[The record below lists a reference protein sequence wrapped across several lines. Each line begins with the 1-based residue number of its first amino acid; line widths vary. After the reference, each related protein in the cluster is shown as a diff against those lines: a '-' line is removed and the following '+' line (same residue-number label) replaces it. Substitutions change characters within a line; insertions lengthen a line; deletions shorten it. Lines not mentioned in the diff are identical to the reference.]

1 MQRLVFVVSM
11 RFNKSM
17 QPIENC
23 PASLF
28 FDGCVVRRAVSG
40 G

>member
-11 RFNKSM
+11 RFNKSIEPTGNR
-17 QPIENC
+17 PI
-23 PASLF
+23 SLF
-28 FDGCVVRRAVSG
+28 FDVCVVRRAVSG